1 MSDIDSYVG
10 MTLENRDARVSNFEV
25 KMIKT
30 GSDFFVKGLQEF
42 SNTTENDMKQ
52 YEEQKIIIFIDIDQ
66 DVYQK
71 WTALLINNDDHRQKL
86 VSEIDEDDM
95 DDIIFNSGGVLYYIY
110 GLLINQLTKLKQ
122 KEKKDGIAEFLSKNR

>member
-1 MSDIDSYVG
+1 
-10 MTLENRDARVSNFEV
+10 
-25 KMIKT
+25 
-30 GSDFFVKGLQEF
+30 
-42 SNTTENDMKQ
+42 MKQ